1 MFNGGNFSIAFKAQ
15 NGIGSPATQAFTII
29 VQQAPSFISANT
41 VTFTIATPNSFT
53 VITAGFP
60 APSIKESAGLPPGV
74 TFVDNHNGTGTLS
87 GTPSS
92 GGTFALVFTASNVVA
107 TTQQNFTLNVA
118 GVSISPSTLNFGT
131 AYLSNSTTLSVT
143 LTNMTKSSVTVSSV
157 SITPGTANAAA
168 YKAVS
173 HCTAALKTG
182 KSCTIAITFLANAI
196 GLQTATLNVLDS
208 TLASPQEVGLSAYVI
223 DPVAQFNPTTL
234 AFGNEPVNS
243 FTTVP
248 VTLTNSGETALN
260 IGGIS
265 IVGTNSGEFSQ
276 VNNCPAVLAPTGNC
290 TISVTFAPTVKG
302 ARKGT
307 LTVTDNASGGTST
320 VALTGTGH

>member
-1 MFNGGNFSIAFKAQ
+1 
-15 NGIGSPATQAFTII
+15 
-29 VQQAPSFISANT
+29 
-41 VTFTIATPNSFT
+41 
-53 VITAGFP
+53 
-60 APSIKESAGLPPGV
+60 LPPGV

-87 GTPSS
+87 GTPST

-118 GVSISPSTLNFGT
+118 GVSISPSNLNFGT

-143 LTNMTKSSVTVSSV
+143 LTNMTKSSVTVTGV
-157 SITPGTANAAA
+157 SITPGSANAAA

-223 DPVAQFNPTTL
+223 DPVAQFNPTKL
-234 AFGNEPVNS
+234 AFGTEPVNS

-276 VNNCPAVLAPTGNC
+276 VNNCPAVLAPTENC

-302 ARKGT
+302 ARTGT
-307 LTVTDNASGGTST
+307 LTVTDNVSGGKST